1 MKLPHGQSFS
11 SEFCDICHA
20 CCGSHRTVSVRTPES
35 TRTLD
40 PHAWALCKCL
50 PIACCRAGQCC
61 VSPARAIYEGFQIAC
76 CRAGPR
82 CGFRQGMRDC
92 VLSCMLQRDA
102 LLAGGCHMVVT
113 VYKLQRRDGLPAKPE
128 EGSPTVTPTLLL
140 PVLPGWHQAGCDAG
154 WLRAASFTGARS
166 YLLKDWLCDHSPLLR
181 LACHGPSCPSR
192 ATGRPAIWISIS
204 CLLLLQSPPPCCCGL
219 SAASLLQ
226 QKDTLPMSSCHL
238 HLQGLRCWHC
248 QKRHNC
254 SLQGS
259 TQLMPAVLRGRG
271 LAALTALLTSDDP
284 VSAAV
289 ATTKTALSMLAPQVG
304 SVALT
309 GWPCVPLPVTVA
321 CEAAISPAYCSDCEA
336 EICLCDLL

>member
-61 VSPARAIYEGFQIAC
+61 VSPTRAIYESFQIAC

-102 LLAGGCHMVVT
+102 LLAGGCHMVVAVT
-113 VYKLQRRDGLPAKPE
+113 SSNAEMACQRNLKRAVPLSPPPFCCLSCLAGTKQVVMLDGYEQPVSQVRGHICSRTGCVTTAPCCAWLAMDQAAPAEQLVDLPF
-128 EGSPTVTPTLLL
+128 G
-140 PVLPGWHQAGCDAG
+140 HQS
-154 WLRAASFTGARS
+154 AACCCCS
-166 YLLKDWLCDHSPLLR
+166 LHC
-181 LACHGPSCPSR
+181 LAAVACQ
-192 ATGRPAIWISIS
+192 
-204 CLLLLQSPPPCCCGL
+204 LLLLL
-219 SAASLLQ
+219 

-238 HLQGLRCWHC
+238 HLQGPRCWHC

-321 CEAAISPAYCSDCEA
+321 CEAVISPAYCSDCEA